1 VGDLEWA
8 TQTVADFLRTPP
20 TIAIEHP
27 FTLDQMQRSTL
38 AVYEELFSQTF
49 VKELPGSS

>member
-1 VGDLEWA
+1 VGDLERA

-20 TIAIEHP
+20 TIATEHP

-38 AVYEELFSQTF
+38 AVYEELLSQTF
-49 VKELPGSS
+49 AKELPV